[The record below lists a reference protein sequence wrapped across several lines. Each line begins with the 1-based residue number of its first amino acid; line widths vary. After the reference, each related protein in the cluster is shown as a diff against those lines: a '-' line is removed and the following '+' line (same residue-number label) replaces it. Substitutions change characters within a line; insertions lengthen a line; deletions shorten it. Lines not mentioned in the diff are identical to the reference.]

1 MKGEY
6 ILYNKIKIK
15 LTLMTVILLT
25 LVSGCD
31 NTVTNETE
39 SKTVSAGQK
48 ESVINRT
55 GTILLEM
62 DLHFGKVT
70 LSNNKTLESNN
81 GNNFNNIVKF
91 DTLIKQNDIIDLQE
105 LQPFGIFALYINS
118 ENDIELS
125 NSDGMNIRCKTILL
139 EKCSFIDLK
148 IKNVSGKTIKVSGI
162 VAGE

>member
-1 MKGEY
+1 MK
-6 ILYNKIKIK
+6 KK

-31 NTVTNETE
+31 NSVTNETE
-39 SKTVSAGQK
+39 RKIVSAGQK
-48 ESVINRT
+48 ESVTKRAS
-55 GTILLEM
+55 TIMLEM
-62 DLHFGKVT
+62 NLHFGKVT
-70 LSNNKTLESNN
+70 MSNNRTLESNN

-91 DTLIKQNDIIDLQE
+91 DTLLNSNEILDLQE
-105 LQPFGIFALYINS
+105 MQPYGIFALYLNS
-118 ENDIELS
+118 ENDIEIS

-148 IKNVSGKTIKVSGI
+148 LKNVSGIKIKVSGI